1 MGGDVVAVA
10 VVAVRW
16 SRGRVCVCVEIALWI
31 GGGGDCGAW
40 VALEGE
46 IEEVV
51 R

>member
-1 MGGDVVAVA
+1 MGGDVVPVA
-10 VVAVRW
+10 VVVVLW
-16 SRGRVCVCVEIALWI
+16 SRGCICVYVEIALWN
-31 GGGGDCGAW
+31 GGGDCGAW